1 MSKDNRTLSVLL
13 HAASKVGKT
22 TLGATSPFPICD
34 LDAEGGGKFLP
45 GSPHLTALLG
55 RPLRVIEW
63 DPSQPPPHWDGSWDV
78 AMVRVIGGQAWQT
91 VQRTYQWLQT
101 RRHQFQTIMVDSISE
116 IQRRAKQE
124 LIGTEQLKIQHWG
137 QLLTV
142 MDNVIRGFR
151 DFTNDPYNPIRVAV
165 FIAETRE
172 NQKGKFIPYMQG
184 QISIALPYWM
194 DIVGYLYVDQAI
206 GLDPGTGQQVQV
218 PVRKL
223 LVAPHPQFEAGERV
237 QGLVGP
243 VIDEPN
249 ISTILEKVYPPAQ
262 AAQPQFYQDPA
273 SGAWYY
279 QDPATGQWLPYT
291 TNQTA

>member
-1 MSKDNRTLSVLL
+1 MTTDQRTLSILL

-45 GSPHLTALLG
+45 GSPTITAKLG
-55 RPLRVIEW
+55 RPLRVVEW
-63 DPSQPPPHWDGSWDV
+63 DPAGPPPQWDGSWDV
-78 AMVRVIGGQAWQT
+78 AAVRVHSWSVVQNAYRWLATGQ
-91 VQRTYQWLQT
+91 
-101 RRHQFQTIMVDSISE
+101 HQFQTIMVDSISE
-116 IQRRAKQE
+116 IQRRAKNE
-124 LIGTEQLKIQHWG
+124 LIGLEQMKIQQWG

-172 NQKGKFIPYMQG
+172 NQKGKWVPYMQG

-194 DIVGYLYVDQAI
+194 DIVGYLYVDQV
-206 GLDPGTGQQVQV
+206 LSPDGQTQASM
-218 PVRKL
+218 RKL
-223 LVAPHPQFEAGERV
+223 LVSPHPMFEAGERV

-243 VIDEPN
+243 VIDNPD
-249 ISTILEKVYPPAQ
+249 ISEILERVYPTWQ
-262 AAQPQFYQDPA
+262 QPQQAPQYQ
-273 SGAWYY
+273 
-279 QDPATGQWLPYT
+279 QDPATGQWYVYDPATGAWVPYT
-291 TNQTA
+291 QGATT